1 MYKLC
6 RNESSK
12 IKLPNLHYVSDKNHN
27 DSKLRQK
34 VIILK
39 VLGNILHINYI
50 LVMFN
55 FGNLIILYSNTD
67 I

>member
-6 RNESSK
+6 RSESSK
-12 IKLPNLHYVSDKNHN
+12 IKLTNLHYVSDKNHS
-27 DSKLRQK
+27 DSKLCQK

-50 LVMFN
+50 LVMFKFWKLN
-55 FGNLIILYSNTD
+55 NPI
-67 I
+67 